1 MAGFDECPDVA
12 IPFNHRQSAH
22 CETGVLSNLLR
33 HHGLDISES
42 MVFGIGSGLFFGYFP
57 FIRINRLPLTAFRV
71 RTGGIMKRAVKRL
84 GVSLAWEKFRSPE
97 KAWRFS
103 TASWWTSVPVGCRTG
118 AYWLSYFPER
128 YRFHFNMHNLVVF
141 GSQNGT
147 TSSATRCSRSRSAA
161 RMRT

>member
-1 MAGFDECPDVA
+1 ME

-22 CETGVLSNLLR
+22 CETGVLANLLG
-33 HHGLDISES
+33 HHGLNISES

-97 KAWRFS
+97 KAMTVLDRKLLDG
-103 TASWWTSVPVGCRTG
+103 VPVGCRSG
-118 AYWLSYFPER
+118 A
-128 YRFHFNMHNLVVF
+128 
-141 GSQNGT
+141 
-147 TSSATRCSRSRSAA
+147 
-161 RMRT
+161 